1 MNGFLGAQTFIS
13 AIVRVGKP
21 NKALH
26 LTTRA
31 SAIYESCFAIWGLA
45 VVRRLLVYR
54 SGGR

>member
-1 MNGFLGAQTFIS
+1 MLHTTQANWSKTS
-13 AIVRVGKP
+13 RKKP

-31 SAIYESCFAIWGLA
+31 SAIYGCLSANWGRM
-45 VVRRLLVYR
+45 VVRGLLVYR